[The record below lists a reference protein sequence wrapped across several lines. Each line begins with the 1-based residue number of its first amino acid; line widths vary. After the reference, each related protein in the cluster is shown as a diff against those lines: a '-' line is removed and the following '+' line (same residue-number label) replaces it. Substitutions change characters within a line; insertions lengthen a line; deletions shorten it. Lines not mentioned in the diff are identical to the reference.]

1 LVTPDGG
8 EVAVVT
14 GSPLNIGRATVLHFA
29 REGLSILV
37 MARRAEHDAVETA
50 RQVGE
55 ADSGAEGRDRSSTWA
70 GYRRMPA
77 PRDALT
83 R

>member
-1 LVTPDGG
+1 VTPDGG

-14 GSPLNIGRATVLHFA
+14 GSPLNIGRATALLLA
-29 REGLSILV
+29 REGCSV
-37 MARRAEHDAVETA
+37 PVTARRAEHDVLETA

-55 ADSGAEGRDRSSTWA
+55 ADSDAAGRDRSSTWA